1 MMQRTTT
8 VYRISQKVLLL
19 FAVQACFCGCEP
31 QSNTAPD
38 KKTEPAVKEEKQA
51 PIYYT
56 KHARC
61 RMDCREISEQEIE
74 YVLDNGVVNQRKSDA
89 HKKPCPTYAY
99 EARTADGQL
108 VRVVI
113 ADCPTE
119 RRVITCI
126 DLENDYECACY

>member
-1 MMQRTTT
+1 MLLTTT
-8 VYRISQKVLLL
+8 THHITQQVLLL
-19 FAVQACFCGCEP
+19 FAALIFLAGCEP
-31 QSNTAPD
+31 QNASAPEN
-38 KKTEPAVKEEKQA
+38 KIEATKEEKHP

-61 RMDCREISEQEIE
+61 RMDCREITEQEIVF
-74 YVLDNGVVNQRKSDA
+74 VLETGTINQRKSDA
-89 HKKPCPTYAY
+89 HQKPCPTYAY

>member
-1 MMQRTTT
+1 MLLTTT
-8 VYRISQKVLLL
+8 IHRIVPQIRLL
-19 FAVQACFCGCEP
+19 FAVLIFLAGCEP
-31 QSNTAPD
+31 QSAPAPEGKIESTTEAE
-38 KKTEPAVKEEKQA
+38 KKT

-61 RMDCREISEQEIE
+61 RMDCREITEQEIVF
-74 YVLDNGVVNQRKSDA
+74 VLENGTINQRKSDA
-89 HKKPCPTYAY
+89 HQKPCPTYAY
-99 EARTADGQL
+99 EARTTDGQL

-113 ADCPTE
+113 ANCPTE

>member
-1 MMQRTTT
+1 MLLTTIHRMAKQT
-8 VYRISQKVLLL
+8 MLLL
-19 FAVQACFCGCEP
+19 PVLIFLAGCEP
-31 QSNTAPD
+31 QSASAPEGKIEPTTKA
-38 KKTEPAVKEEKQA
+38 KKQP

-74 YVLDNGVVNQRKSDA
+74 YVLDNGTINQRKSDA
-89 HKKPCPTYAY
+89 HQKPCPTYAY

-126 DLENDYECACY
+126 DLENDYKCACY

>member
-1 MMQRTTT
+1 MLFTTI
-8 VYRISQKVLLL
+8 VYCMSQNIGLL
-19 FAVQACFCGCEP
+19 FFSLILLTACEP
-31 QSNTAPD
+31 QNASAPEKNVVPTA
-38 KKTEPAVKEEKQA
+38 KEEKQA

-61 RMDCREISEQEIE
+61 RMDCREITEQEIE
-74 YVLDNGVVNQRKSDA
+74 YVLDNGTINQRKSDA
-89 HKKPCPTYAY
+89 NKKPCPTYAY
-99 EARTADGQL
+99 EARTTDGQL

-126 DLENDYECACY
+126 DLENDYTCACY